1 MNIFAERLK
10 ELREEHELYQK
21 ELADKIGVKRGTV
34 AAWEA
39 GRLPERSALE
49 KLANFFGTSVD
60 YLLGRTDFRD
70 AKKEEENDNTE
81 PPHPEELE
89 KIIKQSNLMFDGTPL
104 DDNDKEDILDFVR
117 IAVRAIKKRK
127 QHGEKTTE

>member
-1 MNIFAERLK
+1 MNIFAKRLK
-10 ELREEHELYQK
+10 KLREEYGLYQK

-70 AKKEEENDNTE
+70 ASKTDEDTNINQLQLK
-81 PPHPEELE
+81 ELE
-89 KIIKQSNLMFDGTPL
+89 KIIKESNLMFDGKPL
-104 DDNDKEDILDFVR
+104 DENDKEDILDFLR
-117 IAVRAIKKRK
+117 IAMRAIKKRK
-127 QHGEKTTE
+127 QHE